1 MTFGQATR
9 VYARLALLRGR
20 RRRLPWL
27 MVGAAL
33 LPLLLTVPL
42 TLAGHWGRGLFD
54 DIMEVLFRFLVPFA
68 PALLLA
74 GHLADE
80 IDRKTVSFLFARPA
94 PRGALCLGKWLV
106 VAVPLTLEM
115 PISIGITFAL
125 SMVKYPGDVP
135 DNLLHLLRM
144 LAAAA
149 VGVPTFA
156 SIAQLV
162 GARFR
167 KHPVVAVLTA
177 LVLDSGLASLPV
189 ALHVLSPTWHLRN
202 LAELPLP
209 STYFQS
215 AAVRPWVSMATL
227 VVMGGAATWL
237 TLVLVERGEFAV
249 ES

>member
-1 MTFGQATR
+1 LTFAQATR
-9 VYARLALLRGR
+9 VYARLALLRAR

-27 MVGAAL
+27 IVGVAV
-33 LPLLLTVPL
+33 LPLLMTVPL
-42 TLAGHWGRGLFD
+42 ALAGHWGRGLFD
-54 DIMEVLFRFLVPFA
+54 DLMEVLFRFLVPFT

-74 GHLADE
+74 SHLADE
-80 IDRKTVSFLFARPA
+80 IDRKTVSFVFARPA
-94 PRGALCLGKWLV
+94 PRGALCLGKWMV
-106 VAVPLTLEM
+106 IAIPLMLAM

-125 SMVKYPGDVP
+125 SMVKYPSDVP
-135 DNLLHLLRM
+135 DNLLHLWRM

-156 SIAQLV
+156 SLAQLV

-189 ALHVLSPTWHLRN
+189 ALHLLSPTWHLRN

-209 STYFQS
+209 TSYFQS
-215 AAVRPWVSMATL
+215 APVGPWISLAVLL
-227 VVMGGAATWL
+227 VVGGAATWL
-237 TLVLVERGEFAV
+237 TLLLVERGEFAV